1 MPDDG
6 TVLDEQPDPD
16 PDVGGEAAR
25 RASRRGRLRRP
36 SKLQLASLLLV
47 SVLALG
53 PVVALI
59 VVISTDD
66 GPVSDLTTGPPAP
79 VGGARLTATITGVAP
94 ATGELRARLNLV
106 PREELLD
113 GDGNLAEDLTMRV
126 NDLRGLTAYELR
138 AGDPLRPM
146 EVTLALTDGSVT
158 RYPFDTFRS
167 RLAVAVTRSDGADGA
182 PTPVPLVTDVR
193 SIVSE
198 LDVSATPALDEA
210 GGTMLALVDL
220 EVTRPLA
227 TTAYAIWTV
236 VLMWG
241 LAVAGVLIVWAV
253 TIWGAEPPVWSYA
266 YLVGVLFALP
276 QLRDQLPGKPPPGTL
291 IDYVAFFWS
300 IGIVGISLII
310 TLGLWI
316 RANRPGAIGDDEAP
330 TSPDPSAH
338 G

>member
-6 TVLDEQPDPD
+6 TALDEQPDAD
-16 PDVGGEAAR
+16 PDAGVATSPPHR
-25 RASRRGRLRRP
+25 RARLRRP

-53 PVVALI
+53 PLVALI
-59 VVISTDD
+59 VVISTDE
-66 GPVSDLTTGPPAP
+66 GPVSDLATGPPAP

-106 PREELLD
+106 PRDELLD
-113 GDGNLAEDLTMRV
+113 GDGNLAVDLTMRV

-167 RLAVAVTRSDGADGA
+167 RLAVAVTRPDGPDGQ
-182 PTPVPLVTDVR
+182 TPIPLVTDVR
-193 SIVSE
+193 SNVSD
-198 LDVSATPALDEA
+198 LDVSATPAVDEA
-210 GGTMLALVDL
+210 GTSMLALVDL
-220 EVTRPLA
+220 VVTRPLA

-276 QLRDQLPGKPPPGTL
+276 QLREQLPGKPPPGTL

-310 TLGLWI
+310 TLGLWV
-316 RANRPGAIGDDEAP
+316 RANRPGAAAEVEDA
-330 TSPDPSAH
+330 TASDPSAH